1 MLNRVLLSSSVAN
14 VLGGS
19 VLFLTWAVN
28 WAWDP
33 DRHVPLVVLAIG
45 GAMAIQGLYSI
56 GYSLGWWNPWKEIA
70 AGAMLA
76 GQLISG
82 CVGLALLV
90 AGIAHNSSTGDTEMV
105 PVLAGILISGNA
117 LVALALLVTSGNLS
131 AGGFD
136 SHNGSVLL

>member
-1 MLNRVLLSSSVAN
+1 VLNRVLLSSSVAN

-33 DRHVPLVVLAIG
+33 ERHVPIVVLAIG
-45 GAMAIQGLYSI
+45 GAMIIQGFYSI
-56 GYSLGWWNPWKEIA
+56 GYSLGWWNAWKQIA
-70 AGAMLA
+70 AGALLA

-90 AGIAHNSSTGDTEMV
+90 AGIVHNSSTGDTEMV
-105 PVLAGILISGNA
+105 PVLAGMLISGNA
-117 LVALALLVTSGNLS
+117 LVALLLLVFS
-131 AGGFD
+131 AEVRPTTRGRAA
-136 SHNGSVLL
+136 S